1 MKNTFCGI
9 TLASTLILTSSLGL
23 PAQTA
28 PSPET
33 AWHDLS
39 VNEINRY
46 PLHTDFFVYGS
57 KEAALNRSKETEQ
70 TYLSLNGDWKFKW
83 VENADERPTNCFGT
97 DYDDSAWG
105 TIPVPGIWEM
115 NGYGDPEYV
124 NIGFAWRGHFDNNYP
139 YPPTKDNH
147 VGTYRRTITIPDS
160 WDGQEII
167 AHFGSA
173 TSNLYLYVNGQF
185 AGYTEDSK
193 VAAEFDITPYLHKG
207 DNLIA
212 MQVFR
217 WCDGS
222 YLEDQDFWRLSGIAR
237 DCYLYQKNKTKG
249 IDDIRLCAT
258 LGDDGSGCL
267 SVTVDLRG
275 NETVYATLIAP
286 TGEEAVQTIQ
296 PKNGR
301 AEWEM
306 RLPKVE
312 AWSAE
317 IPTLYTL
324 LLRVGDQYVAQRI
337 GFRRVEI
344 KDGQLLVNGKPILIK
359 GVNRHEI
366 DPDGGYQVSR
376 ERMLQDVQIMKQLNV
391 NAVRTSHYPDD
402 PYWYELCDKYGL
414 YVCAEANIESHGFGY
429 EDSAP
434 TFTPMFGKQILE
446 RNQHNVSQFR
456 NHASIIIWSMGNET
470 KDGPNFTTAYNWIK
484 GQDSSRPIHFEQ
496 AGKTGINSDIFCP
509 MYYHPDSC
517 EAYLNNPNYHNKPL
531 IQCEYNHA
539 MGNSSGGLE
548 VYWNLIRKYPH
559 YQGGFIWDF
568 VDQALHRY
576 PNDPECKHICTY
588 GGDYNNYDPSDNNF
602 NCNGIISSDRELH
615 PQAEEVRYQYQN
627 IWVTVSNFEKGEI
640 NIYNEYFFRDLK
652 NVYLHWSITEDGTE
666 TQQGIESN
674 LKANPQET
682 IQLTLPYSYEALD
695 KNKECLL
702 NVQFCL
708 KESEPLLEKDYVV
721 SHQQFSITP
730 TVMSIQTLPNKAM
743 KVKAILEFD
752 PVTGFIS
759 RYEVNGKKYVEKA
772 GALRP
777 NFWRAP
783 TDNDMGAGLQ
793 IEKKMWRNPEMK
805 LISMKD
811 AKKKGIRT
819 VVAEYDIVNTNCKL
833 SITYEL
839 RTDGSLLIR
848 EKFSPMADS
857 IVVPVRIGWRW
868 QMDKELDEIRYYG
881 RGPIE
886 NYADRLHSQPIG
898 IYTQSVSEQFHSY
911 VRPQETGL
919 KSDLR
924 WWEIYNSTTGNG
936 LKIMSSQ
943 PFAASA
949 LPYTLEELSEG
960 DQKAQRHPYE
970 LKESGYTEVCIDGVH
985 AGIGGIDS
993 WSGFAEALPDWRV
1006 KNAEQEYEFLICPM
1020 QNNQK

>member
-9 TLASTLILTSSLGL
+9 TLASTLIFTSSLGL
-23 PAQTA
+23 SAQATA
-28 PSPET
+28 SPET
-33 AWHDLS
+33 AWHNLS

-57 KEAALNRSKETEQ
+57 KEAALNRSKETEP

-83 VENADERPTNCFGT
+83 VENADERPTDCFGT

-105 TIPVPGIWEM
+105 KISVPGIWEM

-124 NIGFAWRGHFDNNYP
+124 NIGFAWRGHFDNNFP
-139 YPPTKDNH
+139 YIPTKDNH
-147 VGTYRRTITIPDS
+147 VGTYRRVISIPDT
-160 WDGQEII
+160 WEGQEVV
-167 AHFGSA
+167 AHFGSV

-185 AGYTEDSK
+185 VGYTEDSK
-193 VAAEFDITPYLHKG
+193 VAAEFDISPYLKKG

-237 DCYLYQKNKTKG
+237 DCYLYQKNKTNG
-249 IDDIRLCAT
+249 IDDVRLCAT
-258 LGDDGSGCL
+258 LEDDGSGRL
-267 SVTVDLRG
+267 SVTMDLRG
-275 NETVYATLIAP
+275 NETVYASLITP
-286 TGEEAVQTIQ
+286 TGEETLQTIQ

-301 AEWEM
+301 AEWAM
-306 RLPKVE
+306 HLSKVE

-324 LLRVGDQYVAQRI
+324 VLKTGDQYVAQRV
-337 GFRRVEI
+337 GFRKVEI
-344 KDGQLLVNGKPILIK
+344 KDGQLLVNGKAILIK
-359 GVNRHEI
+359 GVNRHEM
-366 DPDGGYQVSR
+366 DPDGGYQISR

-402 PYWYELCDKYGL
+402 PYWYELCDEYGL

-434 TFTPMFGKQILE
+434 TFTPVFEKQILE
-446 RNQHNVSQFR
+446 RNQHNVSLFR
-456 NHASIIIWSMGNET
+456 NHASVIIWSLGNET
-470 KDGPNFTTAYNWIK
+470 KDGPNFTTAYNWIRK
-484 GQDSSRPIHFEQ
+484 QDPSRPIHFEQ

-509 MYYHPDSC
+509 MYFHPDSC
-517 EAYLNNPNYHNKPL
+517 EAYVTNGNYKKPL

-548 VYWNLIRKYPH
+548 VYWNLIRKYPT

-576 PNDPECKHICTY
+576 PNDPARSHILTY
-588 GGDYNNYDPSDNNF
+588 GGDYNDYDPSDNNF
-602 NCNGIISSDRELH
+602 NCNGIISTNRELH
-615 PQAEEVRYQYQN
+615 PQAEEVRYQYQD
-627 IWVTVSNFEKGEI
+627 IRVKAIDLEKGEI
-640 NIYNEYFFRDLK
+640 SIFNEYFFRDLS
-652 NVYLHWSITEDGTE
+652 NIYLRWSITEDGKE
-666 TQQGIESN
+666 TQHGIEKT
-674 LKANPQET
+674 LAAAPQET
-682 IQLTLPYSYEALD
+682 IVMTLPYSSEQMD
-695 KNKECLL
+695 KSKECLL
-702 NVQFCL
+702 NVQFRL
-708 KESEPLLEKDYVV
+708 KEAEPLLEKDYTM
-721 SHQQFSITP
+721 SQQQFSITP
-730 TVMSIQTLPNKAM
+730 ATMSTKA
-743 KVKAILEFD
+743 KADAKKAKAVLQFD
-752 PVTGFIS
+752 PVTGFVS
-759 RYEVNGKKYVEKA
+759 KYEVNGVSYVEKA

-793 IEKKMWRNPEMK
+793 IKKKMWRNPDMK

-811 AKKKGIRT
+811 TKKKGVRT
-819 VVAEYDIVNTNCKL
+819 AVAEYDIVNTNCKL
-833 SITYEL
+833 YVTYEL
-839 RTDGSLLIR
+839 RTDGSLLVR
-848 EKFSPMADS
+848 EEFRPMADS
-857 IVVPVRIGWRW
+857 VTVPIRIGWRW
-868 QMDKELDEIRYYG
+868 QMDKSMNSLCYYG
-881 RGPIE
+881 RGPRE
-886 NYADRLHSQPIG
+886 NYADRMHSQPIG
-898 IYTQSVSEQFHSY
+898 IYTQRVDEQFYPY

-924 WWEIYNSTTGNG
+924 WWEIYDSATGKG
-936 LKIMSSQ
+936 LKITSVE

-985 AGIGGIDS
+985 AGVGDIDS
-993 WSGFAEALPDWRV
+993 WSSFAEALPEYRV
-1006 KNAEQEYEFLICPM
+1006 KNTVQAYEFLVCPI
-1020 QNNQK
+1020 QKTAE